1 MATVRSY
8 CPHCGGQIEL
18 MAGIDGET
26 YTMDAEERDFVTAF
40 PSGFVKLRKGHL
52 VHHCAATGDKG
63 HVII

>member
-1 MATVRSY
+1 
-8 CPHCGGQIEL
+8 